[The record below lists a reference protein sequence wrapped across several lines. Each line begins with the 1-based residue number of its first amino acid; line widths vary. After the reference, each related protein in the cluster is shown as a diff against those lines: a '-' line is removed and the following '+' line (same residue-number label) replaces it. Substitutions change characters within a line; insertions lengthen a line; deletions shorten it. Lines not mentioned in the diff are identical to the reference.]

1 MYYDTGGWCALLEN
15 YSTQCTIIPEY
26 KSGEIHMGE
35 MDEMEMGFRHI
46 FCATLDPSYKK
57 MVHVICKLMIVL

>member
-15 YSTQCTIIPEY
+15 YSTQGTIIPEY

-35 MDEMEMGFRHI
+35 MDGMEMGWGEI
-46 FCATLDPSYKK
+46 ASLYTDK
-57 MVHVICKLMIVL
+57 